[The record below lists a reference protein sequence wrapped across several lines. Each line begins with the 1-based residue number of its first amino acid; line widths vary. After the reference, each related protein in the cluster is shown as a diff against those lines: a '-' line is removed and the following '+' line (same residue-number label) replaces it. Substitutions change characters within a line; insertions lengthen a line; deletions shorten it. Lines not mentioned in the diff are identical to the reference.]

1 MGQILLVEGNDD
13 LHVCKAIFGRRN
25 ISETFEIKSTGGYNN
40 LLKSLPVYLK
50 TDYRTIGILLDADI
64 NISARWESV
73 RGILTRAGY
82 DIPVNF
88 PAEGLVVVAENLPS
102 IGLWIM
108 PDNRQTGILEDFIE
122 MMIPDDDNLIEEV
135 EKALNSI
142 ELKNLNRY
150 KAADK
155 PKAKIH
161 TWLAWQEDPGT
172 PIGLAITKQYLNPAS
187 SAAIVFTN
195 WVNRLFNT

>member
-13 LHVCKAIFGRRN
+13 LHVCMAIFGRRN
-25 ISETFEIKSTGGYNN
+25 IKETFEIKSTGGYNN

-73 RGILTRAGY
+73 RGILSRAGY

-108 PDNRQTGILEDFIE
+108 PDNRHTGILEDFIE

-150 KAADK
+150 KEADK
-155 PKAKIH
+155 PKAKVH
-161 TWLAWQEDPGT
+161 TWLAWQKDPGT
-172 PIGLAITKQYLNPAS
+172 PIGQAITKQYLNPDS
-187 SAAIVFTN
+187 PAAIFFTN
-195 WVNRLFNT
+195 WINKLFNC